1 MAGPDVARFRGVA
14 KPPEDA
20 GVAPH
25 GPLLLTPVLP
35 AVNTAALTAVT
46 RRQEVATSATLT
58 PRGPF
63 PAPVTTT
70 VQSASAVLLTG
81 APADVPRTRRMA
93 AAG

>member
-1 MAGPDVARFRGVA
+1 MAGPDVARFRGVTR
-14 KPPEDA
+14 PPEDA

-35 AVNTAALTAVT
+35 TVHTAALTAVT
-46 RRQEVATSATLT
+46 RRQEVTTSATLT

-63 PAPVTTT
+63 PTPVAAA
-70 VQSASAVLLTG
+70 VLGASAVLLTG

-93 AAG
+93 AAE